1 MKLIKNM
8 IYNTVY
14 QVLILILPLIT
25 APYISRTLGT
35 TGVGIYS
42 STAAWL
48 GYFVLAGGLGITL
61 YGNREIAYHQKDKE
75 VRSRIFYELLSL
87 KMITVGV
94 ALVAYLVFVLLQNKW
109 QSYFF
114 LQGITLVAVAF
125 DISWFFMGLEDFK
138 VIVVRN
144 TIIRVLLT
152 IAIFIFVKTP
162 NDLGLYILLLSLST
176 LIGNLTV
183 WPFLKKEI
191 VKIPFRSLN
200 ILQHLRGVI
209 MLLLPQVSITI
220 YTSLNKNLLQ
230 IFSGLDS
237 VAYFT
242 QTYMIIIL
250 GATLVSSFNSA
261 FLPHLSSLFSSGDD
275 DKVKPLILKSI
286 DLGNCISLL
295 IVAGIIGISQTFPVF
310 YFGKAFAP
318 VGPLLAV
325 GSLTIFFLALTNAL
339 STQYLLAAKK
349 MQEYMVSTIVGLIVN
364 VFLNIALIPFLG
376 TMGAILATI
385 ATECS
390 VAIYILWKLRKVFQ
404 VREVFLGLWK
414 YILGGLIVSSFLR
427 VSGTH
432 LPINILSYS
441 LQAFFAIVIYS
452 IIIYFL
458 QAPVISIVRPYFLKI
473 KNILRK
479 K

>member
-8 IYNTVY
+8 MYNTVY

-25 APYISRTLGT
+25 APYVSRTLGT

-75 VRSRIFYELLSL
+75 SRSRVFYELLSL
-87 KMITVGV
+87 KFITV
-94 ALVAYLVFVLLQNKW
+94 ALALIAYLVFVFLQNKW
-109 QSYFF
+109 QPYFL
-114 LQGITLVAVAF
+114 LQGITLIAVAF
-125 DISWFFMGLEDFK
+125 DVSWFFMGLENFK

-144 TIIRVLLT
+144 TIIRLLLT
-152 IAIFIFVKTP
+152 VAIFVFVKTP
-162 NDLGLYILLLSLST
+162 NDLWLYILLLALST
-176 LIGNLTV
+176 LIGNMTV
-183 WPFLKKEI
+183 WPFLRREI
-191 VKIPFRSLN
+191 IKIPFRSLN
-200 ILQHLRGVI
+200 IFQHLRPVT

-261 FLPHLSSLFSSGDD
+261 FLPHLSGLFSSGES

-286 DLGNCISLL
+286 DLGNCISILC
-295 IVAGIIGISQTFPVF
+295 VSGIIGVSQTFAVF
-310 YFGKAFAP
+310 YFGKNFAP
-318 VGPLLAV
+318 VGSLLGV
-325 GSLTIFFLALTNAL
+325 GASTIFFLALTNAL

-349 MQEYMVSTIVGLIVN
+349 MHEYMMSTIVGLIVN
-364 VFLNIALIPFLG
+364 IVFNLALIPILG
-376 TMGAILATI
+376 TMGAIIATI
-385 ATECS
+385 LTEVG
-390 VAIYILWKLRKVFQ
+390 VASYILWKLRDLFGL
-404 VREVFLGLWK
+404 REVFHGVWK
-414 YILGGLIVSSFLR
+414 YLIGGVLVFIFLDLINKTVPASISSYLIQTIIA
-427 VSGTH
+427 V
-432 LPINILSYS
+432 L
-441 LQAFFAIVIYS
+441 IYS
-452 IIIYFL
+452 VTLYVL
-458 QAPVISIVRPYFLKI
+458 RAPVNALISPYIKKIVKR
-473 KNILRK
+473 
-479 K
+479 

>member
-8 IYNTVY
+8 MYNTVY

-25 APYISRTLGT
+25 APYVSRTLGT

-75 VRSRIFYELLSL
+75 SRSRVFYELLSL
-87 KMITVGV
+87 KFITV
-94 ALVAYLVFVLLQNKW
+94 ALALIAYLVFVFLQNKW
-109 QSYFF
+109 QPYFL
-114 LQGITLVAVAF
+114 LQGITLIAVAF
-125 DISWFFMGLEDFK
+125 DVSWFFMGLENFK

-144 TIIRVLLT
+144 TIIRLLLT
-152 IAIFIFVKTP
+152 VAIFVFVKTP
-162 NDLGLYILLLSLST
+162 NDLWLYILLLALST
-176 LIGNLTV
+176 LIGNMTV
-183 WPFLKKEI
+183 WPFLRREI
-191 VKIPFRSLN
+191 IKIPFRSLN
-200 ILQHLRGVI
+200 IFQHLRPVT

-261 FLPHLSSLFSSGDD
+261 FLPHLSGLFSSGES

-286 DLGNCISLL
+286 DLGNCISILC
-295 IVAGIIGISQTFPVF
+295 VSGIIGVSQTFAVF
-310 YFGKAFAP
+310 YFGKNFAP
-318 VGPLLAV
+318 VGSLLGV
-325 GSLTIFFLALTNAL
+325 GASTIFFLALTNAL

-349 MQEYMVSTIVGLIVN
+349 MHEYMMSTIVGLIVN
-364 VFLNIALIPFLG
+364 IVFNLTLIPILG
-376 TMGAILATI
+376 TMGAIIATI
-385 ATECS
+385 LTEVG
-390 VAIYILWKLRKVFQ
+390 VASYILWKLRDLFGL
-404 VREVFLGLWK
+404 REVFHGGWK
-414 YILGGLIVSSFLR
+414 YLIGGVLVFIFLDLINKTVPASISSYLIQTIIA
-427 VSGTH
+427 V
-432 LPINILSYS
+432 L
-441 LQAFFAIVIYS
+441 IYS
-452 IIIYFL
+452 VTLYVL
-458 QAPVISIVRPYFLKI
+458 RAPVNALISPYIKKIVKR
-473 KNILRK
+473 
-479 K
+479 

>member
-1 MKLIKNM
+1 M
-8 IYNTVY
+8 YNTVY

-35 TGVGIYS
+35 VGVGIYS

-61 YGNREIAYHQKDKE
+61 YGNREIAYHQKDQE
-75 VRSRIFYELLSL
+75 SRSRIFYELLSL
-87 KMITVGV
+87 KMITVGL
-94 ALVAYLVFVLLQNKW
+94 ALVAYLVFILFQTKW
-109 QSYFF
+109 HNYFL

-125 DISWFFMGLEDFK
+125 DVSWFFMGLENFR

-144 TIIRVLLT
+144 MIIRLVLT
-152 IAIFIFVKTP
+152 VAIFIFVRTP
-162 NDLGLYILLLSLST
+162 NDLWLYILLLSLSS

-191 VKIPFRSLN
+191 VKVPFRTLH
-200 ILQHLRGVI
+200 IFQHIRPVL

-261 FLPHLSSLFSSGDD
+261 FLPHLSGLFSSGEN

-286 DLGNCISLL
+286 DLGNCVSILC
-295 IVAGIIGISQTFPVF
+295 IAGIIGVSQTFAVF
-310 YFGKAFAP
+310 YFGKNFAP
-318 VGPLLAV
+318 VGPMLTV
-325 GSLTIFFLALTNAL
+325 GSVTIFFLALTNAL
-339 STQYLLAAKK
+339 STQYLLAARK
-349 MQEYMVSTIVGLIVN
+349 MKEYMVSTVVGLVIN
-364 VFLNIALIPFLG
+364 VLFNILLIPLLG
-376 TMGAILATI
+376 TMGAIIATI
-385 ATECS
+385 MTECG
-390 VAIYILWKLRKVFQ
+390 VAVYILWKLRRIFLIH
-404 VREVFLGLWK
+404 EVFHGVWK
-414 YILGGLIVSSFLR
+414 YILSGVAVITFLR
-427 VSGTH
+427 LVENFVK
-432 LPINILSYS
+432 INILSYIF
-441 LQAFFAIVIYS
+441 QAIISVIIYS
-452 IIIYFL
+452 VLIYL
-458 QAPVISIVRPYFLKI
+458 LRAPVISIIRPHFGKLWSALK
-473 KNILRK
+473 KR
-479 K
+479 

>member
-8 IYNTVY
+8 MYNTVY

-25 APYISRTLGT
+25 APYVSRTLGT

-75 VRSRIFYELLSL
+75 SRSRVFYELLSL
-87 KMITVGV
+87 KFITV
-94 ALVAYLVFVLLQNKW
+94 ALALIAYLVFVFLQNKW
-109 QSYFF
+109 QPYFL
-114 LQGITLVAVAF
+114 LQGITLIAVAF
-125 DISWFFMGLEDFK
+125 DVSWFFMGLENFK

-144 TIIRVLLT
+144 TIIRLLLT
-152 IAIFIFVKTP
+152 VAIFVFVKTP
-162 NDLGLYILLLSLST
+162 NDLWLYILLLALST
-176 LIGNLTV
+176 LIGNMTV
-183 WPFLKKEI
+183 WPFLRREI
-191 VKIPFRSLN
+191 IKIPFRSLN
-200 ILQHLRGVI
+200 IFQHLRPVT

-261 FLPHLSSLFSSGDD
+261 FLPHLSGLFSSGES

-286 DLGNCISLL
+286 DLGNCISILC
-295 IVAGIIGISQTFPVF
+295 VSGIIGVSQTFAVF
-310 YFGKAFAP
+310 YFGKNFAP
-318 VGPLLAV
+318 VGSLLGV
-325 GSLTIFFLALTNAL
+325 GASTIFFLALTNAL

-349 MQEYMVSTIVGLIVN
+349 MHEYMMSTIVGLIVN
-364 VFLNIALIPFLG
+364 IVFNLTLIPILG
-376 TMGAILATI
+376 TMGAIIATI
-385 ATECS
+385 LTEVG
-390 VAIYILWKLRKVFQ
+390 VASYILWKLRDLFGL
-404 VREVFLGLWK
+404 REVFHGVWK
-414 YILGGLIVSSFLR
+414 YLIGGVLVFIFLDLINKTVPASISSYLIQTIIA
-427 VSGTH
+427 V
-432 LPINILSYS
+432 L
-441 LQAFFAIVIYS
+441 IYS
-452 IIIYFL
+452 VTLYVL
-458 QAPVISIVRPYFLKI
+458 RAPVNALISPYIKKIVKR
-473 KNILRK
+473 
-479 K
+479 

>member
-8 IYNTVY
+8 MYNTVY

-25 APYISRTLGT
+25 APYVSRTLGT

-75 VRSRIFYELLSL
+75 SRSRVFYELLSL
-87 KMITVGV
+87 KFITV
-94 ALVAYLVFVLLQNKW
+94 ALALIAYLVFVFLQNKW
-109 QSYFF
+109 QPYFL
-114 LQGITLVAVAF
+114 LQGITLIAVAF
-125 DISWFFMGLEDFK
+125 DVSWFFMGLENFK

-144 TIIRVLLT
+144 TIIRLLLT
-152 IAIFIFVKTP
+152 VAIFVFVKTP
-162 NDLGLYILLLSLST
+162 NDLWLYILLLALST
-176 LIGNLTV
+176 LIGNMTV
-183 WPFLKKEI
+183 WPFLRREI
-191 VKIPFRSLN
+191 IKIPFRSLN
-200 ILQHLRGVI
+200 IFQHFRPVT

-261 FLPHLSSLFSSGDD
+261 FLPHLSGLFSSGES

-286 DLGNCISLL
+286 DLGNCISILC
-295 IVAGIIGISQTFPVF
+295 VSGIIGVSQTFAVF
-310 YFGKAFAP
+310 YFGKNFAP
-318 VGPLLAV
+318 VGSLLGV
-325 GSLTIFFLALTNAL
+325 GASTIFFLALTNAL

-349 MQEYMVSTIVGLIVN
+349 MHEYMMSTIIGLIVN
-364 VFLNIALIPFLG
+364 IVFNLTLIPILG
-376 TMGAILATI
+376 TMGAIIATI
-385 ATECS
+385 LTEVG
-390 VAIYILWKLRKVFQ
+390 VASYILWKLRDLFGL
-404 VREVFLGLWK
+404 REVFHGVWK
-414 YILGGLIVSSFLR
+414 YLIGGVLVFIFLDLINKTVPASISSYLIQTIIA
-427 VSGTH
+427 V
-432 LPINILSYS
+432 L
-441 LQAFFAIVIYS
+441 IYS
-452 IIIYFL
+452 VTLYVL
-458 QAPVISIVRPYFLKI
+458 RAPVNALISPYIKKIVKR
-473 KNILRK
+473 
-479 K
+479 

>member
-8 IYNTVY
+8 MYNTVY

-25 APYISRTLGT
+25 APYVSRTLGT

-75 VRSRIFYELLSL
+75 SRSRVFYELLSL
-87 KMITVGV
+87 KFITV
-94 ALVAYLVFVLLQNKW
+94 ALALIAYLVFVFLQNKW
-109 QSYFF
+109 QPYFL
-114 LQGITLVAVAF
+114 LQGITLIAVAF
-125 DISWFFMGLEDFK
+125 DVSWFFMGLENFK

-144 TIIRVLLT
+144 TIIRLLLT
-152 IAIFIFVKTP
+152 VAIFVFVKTP
-162 NDLGLYILLLSLST
+162 NDLWLYILLLALST
-176 LIGNLTV
+176 LICNMTV
-183 WPFLKKEI
+183 WPFLRREI
-191 VKIPFRSLN
+191 IKIPFRSLN
-200 ILQHLRGVI
+200 IFQHLRPVT

-261 FLPHLSSLFSSGDD
+261 FLPHLSGLFSSGES

-286 DLGNCISLL
+286 DLGNCISILC
-295 IVAGIIGISQTFPVF
+295 VSGIIGVSQTFAVF
-310 YFGKAFAP
+310 YFGKNFAP
-318 VGPLLAV
+318 VGSLLGV
-325 GSLTIFFLALTNAL
+325 GASTIFFLALTNAL

-349 MQEYMVSTIVGLIVN
+349 MHEYMMSTIVGLIVN
-364 VFLNIALIPFLG
+364 IVFNLTLIPILG
-376 TMGAILATI
+376 TMGAIIATI
-385 ATECS
+385 LTEVG
-390 VAIYILWKLRKVFQ
+390 VASYILWKLRDLFGL
-404 VREVFLGLWK
+404 REVFHGVWK
-414 YILGGLIVSSFLR
+414 YLIGGVLVFIFLDLINKTVPASISSYLIQTIIA
-427 VSGTH
+427 V
-432 LPINILSYS
+432 L
-441 LQAFFAIVIYS
+441 IYS
-452 IIIYFL
+452 VTLYVL
-458 QAPVISIVRPYFLKI
+458 RAPVNALISPYIKKIVKR
-473 KNILRK
+473 
-479 K
+479 

>member
-1 MKLIKNM
+1 M

-25 APYISRTLGT
+25 APYISRALGT

-230 IFSGLDS
+230 I
-237 VAYFT
+237 
-242 QTYMIIIL
+242 
-250 GATLVSSFNSA
+250 
-261 FLPHLSSLFSSGDD
+261 
-275 DKVKPLILKSI
+275 
-286 DLGNCISLL
+286 
-295 IVAGIIGISQTFPVF
+295 
-310 YFGKAFAP
+310 
-318 VGPLLAV
+318 
-325 GSLTIFFLALTNAL
+325 
-339 STQYLLAAKK
+339 
-349 MQEYMVSTIVGLIVN
+349 
-364 VFLNIALIPFLG
+364 
-376 TMGAILATI
+376 
-385 ATECS
+385 
-390 VAIYILWKLRKVFQ
+390 
-404 VREVFLGLWK
+404 
-414 YILGGLIVSSFLR
+414 
-427 VSGTH
+427 
-432 LPINILSYS
+432 
-441 LQAFFAIVIYS
+441 
-452 IIIYFL
+452 
-458 QAPVISIVRPYFLKI
+458 
-473 KNILRK
+473 
-479 K
+479 

>member
-8 IYNTVY
+8 MYNTVY

-25 APYISRTLGT
+25 APYVSRTLGT

-75 VRSRIFYELLSL
+75 SRSRVFYELLSL
-87 KMITVGV
+87 KFITV
-94 ALVAYLVFVLLQNKW
+94 ALALIAYLVFVFLQNKW
-109 QSYFF
+109 QPYFL
-114 LQGITLVAVAF
+114 LQGITLIAVAF
-125 DISWFFMGLEDFK
+125 DVSWFFMGLENFK

-144 TIIRVLLT
+144 TIIRLLLT
-152 IAIFIFVKTP
+152 VAIFVFVKTP
-162 NDLGLYILLLSLST
+162 NDLWLYILLLALST
-176 LIGNLTV
+176 LIGNMTV
-183 WPFLKKEI
+183 WPFLRREI
-191 VKIPFRSLN
+191 IKIPFRSLN
-200 ILQHLRGVI
+200 IFQHLRPVT

-261 FLPHLSSLFSSGDD
+261 FLPHLSGLFSSGES

-286 DLGNCISLL
+286 DLGNCISILC
-295 IVAGIIGISQTFPVF
+295 VSGIIGVSQTFAVF
-310 YFGKAFAP
+310 YFGKNFAP
-318 VGPLLAV
+318 VGSLLGV
-325 GSLTIFFLALTNAL
+325 GASTIFFLALTNAL

-349 MQEYMVSTIVGLIVN
+349 MHEYMMSTIVGLIVN
-364 VFLNIALIPFLG
+364 IVFNLTLIPILG
-376 TMGAILATI
+376 TMGAIIATI
-385 ATECS
+385 LTEVG
-390 VAIYILWKLRKVFQ
+390 VASYILWKLRDLFGL
-404 VREVFLGLWK
+404 REVFHGVWK
-414 YILGGLIVSSFLR
+414 YLIGGVLVFIFLDLINKTVPASISSYLIQTIIAVLIYWVTLYVLR
-427 VSGTH
+427 
-432 LPINILSYS
+432 
-441 LQAFFAIVIYS
+441 
-452 IIIYFL
+452 
-458 QAPVISIVRPYFLKI
+458 APVNALISPYIKKIVKR
-473 KNILRK
+473 
-479 K
+479 

>member
-8 IYNTVY
+8 MYNTVY

-25 APYISRTLGT
+25 APYVSRTLGT

-75 VRSRIFYELLSL
+75 SRSRVFYELLSL
-87 KMITVGV
+87 KFITV
-94 ALVAYLVFVLLQNKW
+94 ALALIAYLVFVFLQNKW
-109 QSYFF
+109 QPYFL
-114 LQGITLVAVAF
+114 LQGITLIAVAF
-125 DISWFFMGLEDFK
+125 DVSWFFMGLENFK

-144 TIIRVLLT
+144 TIIRLLLT
-152 IAIFIFVKTP
+152 VAIFVFVKKP
-162 NDLGLYILLLSLST
+162 NDLWLYILLLALST
-176 LIGNLTV
+176 LIGNMTV
-183 WPFLKKEI
+183 WPFLRREI
-191 VKIPFRSLN
+191 IKIPFRSLN
-200 ILQHLRGVI
+200 IFQHLRPVT

-261 FLPHLSSLFSSGDD
+261 FLPHLSGLFSSGES

-286 DLGNCISLL
+286 DLGNCISILC
-295 IVAGIIGISQTFPVF
+295 VSGIIGVSQTFAVF
-310 YFGKAFAP
+310 YFGKNFAP
-318 VGPLLAV
+318 VGSLLGV
-325 GSLTIFFLALTNAL
+325 GASTIFFLALTNAL

-349 MQEYMVSTIVGLIVN
+349 MHEYMMSTIVGLIVN
-364 VFLNIALIPFLG
+364 IVFNLTLIPILG
-376 TMGAILATI
+376 TMGAIIATI
-385 ATECS
+385 LTEVG
-390 VAIYILWKLRKVFQ
+390 VASYILWKLRDLFGL
-404 VREVFLGLWK
+404 REVFHGVWK
-414 YILGGLIVSSFLR
+414 YLIGGVLVFIFLDLINKTVPASISSYLIQTIIA
-427 VSGTH
+427 V
-432 LPINILSYS
+432 L
-441 LQAFFAIVIYS
+441 IYS
-452 IIIYFL
+452 VTLYVL
-458 QAPVISIVRPYFLKI
+458 RAPVNALISPYIKKIVKR
-473 KNILRK
+473 
-479 K
+479 

>member
-8 IYNTVY
+8 MYNTVY

-25 APYISRTLGT
+25 APYVSRTLGT

-75 VRSRIFYELLSL
+75 SRSRVFYELLSL
-87 KMITVGV
+87 KFITV
-94 ALVAYLVFVLLQNKW
+94 ALALIAYLVFVFLQNKW
-109 QSYFF
+109 QPYFL
-114 LQGITLVAVAF
+114 LQGITLIAVAF
-125 DISWFFMGLEDFK
+125 DVSWFFMGLENFK

-144 TIIRVLLT
+144 TMLRLLLT
-152 IAIFIFVKTP
+152 VAIFVFVKTP
-162 NDLGLYILLLSLST
+162 DDLWLYILLLALST

-183 WPFLKKEI
+183 WPFLRKEI

-200 ILQHLRGVI
+200 IFQHLRPVT

-261 FLPHLSSLFSSGDD
+261 FLPHLSGLFSSGES

-286 DLGNCISLL
+286 DLGNCISILC
-295 IVAGIIGISQTFPVF
+295 VSGIIGVSQTFAVF
-310 YFGKAFAP
+310 YFGKNFAP
-318 VGPLLAV
+318 VGSLLGV
-325 GSLTIFFLALTNAL
+325 GASTIFFLALTNAL

-349 MQEYMVSTIVGLIVN
+349 MHEYMMSTIVGLIVN
-364 VFLNIALIPFLG
+364 IVFNLTLIPILG
-376 TMGAILATI
+376 TMGAIIATI
-385 ATECS
+385 LTEIG
-390 VAIYILWKLRKVFQ
+390 VASYILWKLRDLFDL
-404 VREVFLGLWK
+404 REVFHGVWK
-414 YILGGLIVSSFLR
+414 YLIGGVLVFIFLDLINKAVPASISSYLIQTLIA
-427 VSGTH
+427 V
-432 LPINILSYS
+432 L
-441 LQAFFAIVIYS
+441 IYS
-452 IIIYFL
+452 VTLYVL
-458 QAPVISIVRPYFLKI
+458 RAPVNALISPYIKKIVKR
-473 KNILRK
+473 
-479 K
+479 

>member
-8 IYNTVY
+8 MYNTVY
-14 QVLILILPLIT
+14 QILILILPLIT
-25 APYISRTLGT
+25 APYVSRTLGT

-75 VRSRIFYELLSL
+75 TRSRIFYELLGL
-87 KMITVGV
+87 KFITV
-94 ALVAYLVFVLLQNKW
+94 ALALIAYLVFVFLQNEW
-109 QSYFF
+109 QPYFL
-114 LQGITLVAVAF
+114 LQGITLIAVAF
-125 DISWFFMGLEDFK
+125 DVSWFFMGLEDFK

-144 TIIRVLLT
+144 TMIRLLLT
-152 IAIFIFVKTP
+152 VAIFVFVKTP
-162 NDLGLYILLLSLST
+162 NDLWLYILLLALST

-183 WPFLKKEI
+183 WPFLRKEI

-200 ILQHLRGVI
+200 IFQHLRPVT

-261 FLPHLSSLFSSGDD
+261 FLPHLSGLFSSGESE
-275 DKVKPLILKSI
+275 KVKPLILKSI
-286 DLGNCISLL
+286 DLGNCVSILCIS
-295 IVAGIIGISQTFPVF
+295 GIIGVSQTFAVF
-310 YFGKAFAP
+310 YFGKNFAP
-318 VGPLLAV
+318 VGSLLAV
-325 GSLTIFFLALTNAL
+325 GASTIFFLALTNAL

-349 MQEYMVSTIVGLIVN
+349 MHEYMMSTIVGLIVN
-364 VFLNIALIPFLG
+364 VVFNLTLIPVLG
-376 TMGAILATI
+376 TMGAIIATI
-385 ATECS
+385 LTEVG
-390 VAIYILWKLRKVFQ
+390 VASYILWKLRDLFTL
-404 VREVFLGLWK
+404 REVFHGVWK
-414 YILGGLIVSSFLR
+414 YLIGGALVFIFLDLINKTVPVSI
-427 VSGTH
+427 T
-432 LPINILSYS
+432 SY
-441 LQAFFAIVIYS
+441 LIQTIIAVLIYS
-452 IIIYFL
+452 VTLYVL
-458 QAPVISIVRPYFLKI
+458 RAPVNTLISPYIKKIVKR
-473 KNILRK
+473 
-479 K
+479 

>member
-8 IYNTVY
+8 MYNTVY

-25 APYISRTLGT
+25 APYVSRTLGT

-75 VRSRIFYELLSL
+75 SRSRIFYELLSL
-87 KMITVGV
+87 KFITVTI
-94 ALVAYLVFVLLQNKW
+94 ALIAYLIFIFFQNKW
-109 QSYFF
+109 EIYFL
-114 LQGITLVAVAF
+114 LQGITLIAVAF
-125 DISWFFMGLEDFK
+125 DVSWFFMGLENFK

-144 TIIRVLLT
+144 TIIRLLLT
-152 IAIFIFVKTP
+152 IAIFVFVRTP
-162 NDLGLYILLLSLST
+162 NDLWLYILLLALST
-176 LIGNLTV
+176 LIGNMTV
-183 WPFLKKEI
+183 WPFLRREI
-191 VKIPFRSLN
+191 IRIPVRSLN
-200 ILQHLRGVI
+200 IFQHLRPVT

-261 FLPHLSSLFSSGDD
+261 FLPHLSGLFSSGESE
-275 DKVKPLILKSI
+275 KVKPLILKSI
-286 DLGNCISLL
+286 DLGNCISILC
-295 IVAGIIGISQTFPVF
+295 ISGIIGVSQTFAVF
-310 YFGKAFAP
+310 YFGKNFAP
-318 VGPLLAV
+318 VGSLLAV

-349 MQEYMVSTIVGLIVN
+349 MHEYMMSTVVGLIVN
-364 VFLNIALIPFLG
+364 VIFNLALIPILG
-376 TMGAILATI
+376 TMGAIIATI
-385 ATECS
+385 LTEVS
-390 VAIYILWKLRKVFQ
+390 VATYILWKLRNLFTIK
-404 VREVFLGLWK
+404 EVFHGLWK
-414 YILGGLIVSSFLR
+414 YVIDGALVFVFLDF
-427 VSGTH
+427 VNNNF
-432 LPINILSYS
+432 P
-441 LQAFFAIVIYS
+441 
-452 IIIYFL
+452 
-458 QAPVISIVRPYFLKI
+458 ISILNYLIQTIIAVLIYIITLYVLRAPANSLVSPYIKKI
-473 KNILRK
+473 IKR
-479 K
+479 

>member
-8 IYNTVY
+8 MYNTVY

-25 APYISRTLGT
+25 APYVSRTLGT

-75 VRSRIFYELLSL
+75 SRSRVFYELLSL
-87 KMITVGV
+87 KFITV
-94 ALVAYLVFVLLQNKW
+94 ALALIAYLVFVFLQNKW
-109 QSYFF
+109 QPYFL
-114 LQGITLVAVAF
+114 LQGITLIAVAF
-125 DISWFFMGLEDFK
+125 DVSWFFMGLENFK

-144 TIIRVLLT
+144 TIIRLLLT
-152 IAIFIFVKTP
+152 VAIFVFVKTP
-162 NDLGLYILLLSLST
+162 NDLWLYILLLALST
-176 LIGNLTV
+176 LIGNMTV
-183 WPFLKKEI
+183 WPFLRREI
-191 VKIPFRSLN
+191 IKIPFRSLN
-200 ILQHLRGVI
+200 IFQHLRPVT

-261 FLPHLSSLFSSGDD
+261 FLPHLSGLFSSGES

-286 DLGNCISLL
+286 DLGNCISILC
-295 IVAGIIGISQTFPVF
+295 VSGIIGVSQTFAVF
-310 YFGKAFAP
+310 YFGKNFAP
-318 VGPLLAV
+318 VGSLLGV
-325 GSLTIFFLALTNAL
+325 GASTIFFLALTNAL

-349 MQEYMVSTIVGLIVN
+349 MHEYMMSTIVGLIVN
-364 VFLNIALIPFLG
+364 IVFNLTLIPILG
-376 TMGAILATI
+376 TMGAIIATI
-385 ATECS
+385 LTEIG
-390 VAIYILWKLRKVFQ
+390 VASYILWKLRDLFDL
-404 VREVFLGLWK
+404 REVFHGVWK
-414 YILGGLIVSSFLR
+414 YLIGGVLVFIFLDLINKTVPASISSYLIQTIIA
-427 VSGTH
+427 V
-432 LPINILSYS
+432 L
-441 LQAFFAIVIYS
+441 IYS
-452 IIIYFL
+452 VTLYVL
-458 QAPVISIVRPYFLKI
+458 RAPVNALISPYIKKIVKR
-473 KNILRK
+473 
-479 K
+479 

>member
-8 IYNTVY
+8 MYNTVY
-14 QVLILILPLIT
+14 QILILILPLIT
-25 APYISRTLGT
+25 APYVSRTLGT

-75 VRSRIFYELLSL
+75 TRSRIFYELLGL
-87 KMITVGV
+87 KFITV
-94 ALVAYLVFVLLQNKW
+94 ALALIAYLVFVFLQNEW
-109 QSYFF
+109 QPYFL
-114 LQGITLVAVAF
+114 LQGITLIAVAF
-125 DISWFFMGLEDFK
+125 DVSWFFMGLEDFK

-144 TIIRVLLT
+144 TMIRLLLT
-152 IAIFIFVKTP
+152 VAIFVFVKTP
-162 NDLGLYILLLSLST
+162 NDLWLYILLLALST

-183 WPFLKKEI
+183 WPFLRKEI

-200 ILQHLRGVI
+200 IFQHLRPVT

-261 FLPHLSSLFSSGDD
+261 FLPHLSGLFSSGESE
-275 DKVKPLILKSI
+275 KVKPLILKSI
-286 DLGNCISLL
+286 DLGNCVSILCIS
-295 IVAGIIGISQTFPVF
+295 GIIGVSQTFAVF
-310 YFGKAFAP
+310 YFGKNFAP
-318 VGPLLAV
+318 VGSLLAV
-325 GSLTIFFLALTNAL
+325 GASTIFFLALTNAL

-349 MQEYMVSTIVGLIVN
+349 MHEYMMSTIVGLIVN
-364 VFLNIALIPFLG
+364 IVFNLTLIPILG
-376 TMGAILATI
+376 TMGAIIATI
-385 ATECS
+385 LTEVG
-390 VAIYILWKLRKVFQ
+390 VASYILWKLRDLFGL
-404 VREVFLGLWK
+404 REVFHGVWK
-414 YILGGLIVSSFLR
+414 YLIGGVLVFIFLDLINKTVPASISSYLIQTIIA
-427 VSGTH
+427 V
-432 LPINILSYS
+432 L
-441 LQAFFAIVIYS
+441 IYS
-452 IIIYFL
+452 VTLYVL
-458 QAPVISIVRPYFLKI
+458 RAPVNALISPYIKKIVKR
-473 KNILRK
+473 
-479 K
+479 

>member
-8 IYNTVY
+8 MYNTVY

-25 APYISRTLGT
+25 APYVSRTLGT

-75 VRSRIFYELLSL
+75 SRSRVFYELLSL
-87 KMITVGV
+87 KFITV
-94 ALVAYLVFVLLQNKW
+94 ALALIAYLVFVFLQNKW
-109 QSYFF
+109 QPYFL
-114 LQGITLVAVAF
+114 LQGITLIAVAF
-125 DISWFFMGLEDFK
+125 DVSWFFMGLENFK

-144 TIIRVLLT
+144 TIIRLLLT
-152 IAIFIFVKTP
+152 VAIFVFVKTP
-162 NDLGLYILLLSLST
+162 NDLWLYILLLALST
-176 LIGNLTV
+176 LIGNMTV
-183 WPFLKKEI
+183 WPFLRREI
-191 VKIPFRSLN
+191 IKIPFRSLN
-200 ILQHLRGVI
+200 IFQHLRPVT

-261 FLPHLSSLFSSGDD
+261 FLPHLSGLFSSGES

-286 DLGNCISLL
+286 DLGNCISILC
-295 IVAGIIGISQTFPVF
+295 VSGIIGVRQTFAVF
-310 YFGKAFAP
+310 YFGKNFAP
-318 VGPLLAV
+318 VGSLLGV
-325 GSLTIFFLALTNAL
+325 GASTIFFLALTNAL

-349 MQEYMVSTIVGLIVN
+349 MHEYMMSTIVGLIVN
-364 VFLNIALIPFLG
+364 IVFNLTLIPILG
-376 TMGAILATI
+376 TMGAIIATI
-385 ATECS
+385 LTEVG
-390 VAIYILWKLRKVFQ
+390 VASYILWKLRDLFGL
-404 VREVFLGLWK
+404 REVFHGVWK
-414 YILGGLIVSSFLR
+414 YLIGGVLVFIFLDLINKTVPASISSYLIQTIIA
-427 VSGTH
+427 V
-432 LPINILSYS
+432 L
-441 LQAFFAIVIYS
+441 IYS
-452 IIIYFL
+452 VTLYVL
-458 QAPVISIVRPYFLKI
+458 RAPVNALISPYIKKIVKR
-473 KNILRK
+473 
-479 K
+479 